1 MKKDPVVLLT
11 FDVEEFDLPLEYNL
25 RISEEEQMEIGKAGT
40 EEMKRILE
48 VAQIPA
54 TLFTTANFAQHYPEL
69 IKTLAQKNE
78 IGSHT
83 FYHSSFE
90 NKDLQTSLNTLEA
103 ITGNK
108 VTGLRMPRF
117 KKIDINLV
125 KEAGYSYDSSVNP
138 TYVPGKY
145 NNLNLPRTLYRE
157 KDFLRLPV
165 SVTPVLRFPL
175 FWLSFKNIPYSIY
188 KKIAMNTLLKDGYL
202 SLYFHPWE
210 FTDISKWEIPFYI
223 KRQCGNPLS
232 DNLNRL
238 IADLKKE
245 ARFETVTDFIAGYP
259 KSLL

>member
-1 MKKDPVVLLT
+1 MKKDRVVLLS

-25 RISEEEQMEIGKAGT
+25 PISEQQQMEIGKAGAD
-40 EEMKRILE
+40 EMKNIIEAGE
-48 VAQIPA
+48 VPA

-78 IGSHT
+78 IASHT
-83 FYHSSFE
+83 FYHSSF
-90 NKDLQTSLNTLEA
+90 KDEDLKNSGDTLER

-138 TYVPGKY
+138 TYIPGKY
-145 NNLNLPRTLYRE
+145 NNLNLPRTLYKE
-157 KDFLRLPV
+157 KNFLRLPV

-175 FWLSFKNIPYSIY
+175 FWLSFKNIPYPIY
-188 KKIAMNTLLKDGYL
+188 KKMAMNTLAKDGYL

-210 FTDISKWEIPFYI
+210 FTDISKWKIPFYI
-223 KRQCGNPLS
+223 KKDSGRRLADRLS
-232 DNLNRL
+232 ML
-238 IADLKKE
+238 ITDLKKE
-245 ARFETVTDFIAGYP
+245 AQFETFSNFIAGYT
-259 KSLL
+259 KSPL